1 MIHQIMSDKKPKA
14 VIETNRGKI
23 KLELFKE
30 DAPKTVENFIK
41 YAEDGFYDGLI
52 FHRVIKD
59 FMIQGGGLKPNLDV
73 KEPTYSPVMNEAEK
87 SGHLNKRGTIAM
99 ARTSDP
105 HSATSQFFI
114 NTSDNRGL
122 DWDKN
127 PHGYCVFGKV
137 IEGMGV
143 VDEIESVNTTTMDGR
158 DDVPST
164 KMIIKSVTIE

>member
-1 MIHQIMSDKKPKA
+1 MDEKKPIA
-14 VIETNRGKI
+14 IIETNRGEI

-41 YAEDGFYDGLI
+41 YAEDGFFEGLI

-59 FMIQGGGLKPNLDV
+59 FMIQGGGLKPNLEV
-73 KEPTYSPVMNEAEK
+73 KEPTYQPIMNEAKK
-87 SGHLNKRGTIAM
+87 SGHRNKRGTIAM

-122 DWDKN
+122 DYDKN

-137 IEGMGV
+137 LDGMDV
-143 VDEIESVNTTTMDGR
+143 VDEIESVNTTVVDR
-158 DDVPST
+158 RKDVPT
-164 KMIIKSVTIE
+164 EDIVIKSVSIE